1 MLDRADWQSAA
12 GWQPALH
19 PSYAIIN
26 QKVYLPSNFSL
37 QELLSK
43 ARRREL
49 THLVVDKSALAA
61 IIAMGGAILL
71 LLVGTEILDWY
82 WLVLLAVVS
91 LGWGLYSLRNSIP
104 TLYALAQ
111 RIDRRLKL
119 ADALSTALYFGQHPD
134 RDRQAVCDRQ
144 RQDAEATAREVD
156 LRQALPLTRSRYA
169 LPAAGLV
176 LVALGLFGL
185 RYLVTGMQN
194 VMARGDGPAS
204 ALPAIGILLAITA
217 VLTLVFR
224 AFQGPAPADAAA
236 AFLGAFQSTFRLA
249 GALVVALV
257 LAIPWWRRAA

>member
-1 MLDRADWQSAA
+1 M
-12 GWQPALH
+12 
-19 PSYAIIN
+19 
-26 QKVYLPSNFSL
+26 PSNFSL

-61 IIAMGGAILL
+61 IIAMSGAILL

-217 VLTLVFR
+217 VLTLVSVRVFR
-224 AFQGPAPADAAA
+224 WDD
-236 AFLGAFQSTFRLA
+236 
-249 GALVVALV
+249 
-257 LAIPWWRRAA
+257 I